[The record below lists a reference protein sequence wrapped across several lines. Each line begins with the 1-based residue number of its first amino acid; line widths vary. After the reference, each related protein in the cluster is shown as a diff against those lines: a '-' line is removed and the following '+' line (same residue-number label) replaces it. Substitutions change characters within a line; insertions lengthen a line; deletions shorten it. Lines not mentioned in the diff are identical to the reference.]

1 MGANPEVVRKFFDQL
16 EQVLYDLNIVNPQ
29 QIWNCDE
36 SGCQDVPKEDEVVGE
51 TGVPQYR
58 TVPKE
63 QGETSTIL
71 TFANAAGLVV
81 PPVIIHKGG
90 KVSDTWQINCPVGVM
105 VRASPKGWIN
115 CDIFFEYTVR
125 WIRFMKTHSLLGKR
139 LLLLLDAH
147 KSHVYNIRF
156 ILICKR
162 FNIDVLAI
170 PSHTSH
176 ILQPLDSVPFANL
189 KTAWN
194 EQLIDH
200 LFRSVGLGFSKMEF
214 FEVFIPAWKKS
225 MTPQNIRA
233 GFRETGICPFNPLM
247 IQPSSL
253 GPSEPTD
260 NLARPPCK
268 QVVLACSFLRVHLN
282 DFFENVGYHVHVN
295 FMYSV

>member
-1 MGANPEVVRKFFDQL
+1 
-16 EQVLYDLNIVNPQ
+16 
-29 QIWNCDE
+29 
-36 SGCQDVPKEDEVVGE
+36 
-51 TGVPQYR
+51 
-58 TVPKE
+58 
-63 QGETSTIL
+63 
-71 TFANAAGLVV
+71 
-81 PPVIIHKGG
+81 
-90 KVSDTWQINCPVGVM
+90 
-105 VRASPKGWIN
+105 
-115 CDIFFEYTVR
+115 
-125 WIRFMKTHSLLGKR
+125 MKTHSLLGKCH
-139 LLLLLDAH
+139 LLLIDAH

-176 ILQPLDSVPFANL
+176 IIQPLDSVSFANL

-194 EQLIDH
+194 EELIDY
-200 LFRSVGLGFSKMEF
+200 LFHSVGLGFSKMEF
-214 FEVFIPAWKKS
+214 FEVFVPAWKKS

-247 IQPSSL
+247 IHPSSL

-268 QVVLACSFLRVHLN
+268 QVVLAYSFLRVHLN
-282 DFFENVGYHVHVN
+282 DFFENVGYHVCVN